1 MHIYVLMNEPNNK
14 GAETERK
21 STNSTNSMPRTTK
34 IPKKREKNQ
43 GTSSTLPV
51 AILTRLTHTANWRYI
66 YIERE
71 RESGRQEASITQN
84 F

>member
-1 MHIYVLMNEPNNK
+1 MNEPNNK

-51 AILTRLTHTANWRYI
+51 AILTRLTHTANCRDIYI
-66 YIERE
+66 YIYIYRM

>member
-1 MHIYVLMNEPNNK
+1 MNEPNNK